1 MISGISCKA
10 QAKNMLAESERF
22 QIGFPDEKTTGATPG
37 SECCARLTSL
47 QDARL
52 EMIIGE

>member
-52 EMIIGE
+52 EMIKW